1 MRKTYKYR
9 IYPSNQQIIKLEA
22 TFDVCRILY
31 NSCLLDRKNHYE
43 ATGKGLSRM
52 DQQKVLTADKKNIL
66 LLKDIHSQVL
76 QDVLFRVERAF
87 DGFFRRIKS
96 KEGKAG
102 YPRFKPYGRYDS
114 ISYPQEPGFRI
125 EQDKLKLSKV
135 GHIKIKMHR
144 SIIGIVKNCTIRR
157 DGTQWYACFSAEY
170 TPEIMPVPQAATG
183 IDVGLKSF
191 ATLSN
196 GQEIENPKFL
206 RKMES
211 KLVRVQRS
219 LSRKKKGS
227 QNRRKSRDIVAAVH
241 RKIRN
246 QRSNFHHQESRKLV
260 NTYGY
265 IKAEDLNIKG
275 MVKNHHLAKSISDA
289 GWGGFLTIM
298 AYKAEEAGCYFEKV
312 PAHHTSINCSNCGTP
327 VPKTL
332 ATRIH
337 KCPVCKIELDRDH
350 NAAIN
355 ILNKNTVGTTGIYA
369 WGEAAHSGSSLNQE
383 AMILAA

>member
-1 MRKTYKYR
+1 MK
-9 IYPSNQQIIKLEA
+9 A
-22 TFDVCRILY
+22 TEVRAIEML
-31 NSCLLDRKNHYE
+31 HI
-43 ATGKGLSRM
+43 AT
-52 DQQKVLTADKKNIL
+52 N
-66 LLKDIHSQVL
+66 
-76 QDVLFRVERAF
+76 
-87 DGFFRRIKS
+87 
-96 KEGKAG
+96 
-102 YPRFKPYGRYDS
+102 Y
-114 ISYPQEPGFRI
+114 
-125 EQDKLKLSKV
+125 
-135 GHIKIKMHR
+135 
-144 SIIGIVKNCTIRR
+144 IREHWP
-157 DGTQWYACFSAEY
+157 DGTQWHACFSAEY
-170 TPEIMPVPQAATG
+170 TPETIPVPQAAIG

-211 KLVRVQRS
+211 KPVRVQRS

-227 QNRRKSRDIVAAVH
+227 HNRHKSRQTVAAVH
-241 RKIRN
+241 RKVRN

-265 IKAEDLNIKG
+265 I
-275 MVKNHHLAKSISDA
+275 
-289 GWGGFLTIM
+289 
-298 AYKAEEAGCYFEKV
+298 KAEEAGCYFEKV

-355 ILNKNTVGTTGIYA
+355 ILNRNTVETTEIYA
-369 WGEAAHSGSSLNQE
+369 WGEAAHSGSSMNQE

>member
-9 IYPSNQQIIKLEA
+9 IYPSNQQIVKLEA
-22 TFDVCRILY
+22 MFDICRILY
-31 NSCLLDRKNHYE
+31 NSCLVDRKNHYE

-52 DQQKVLTADKKNIL
+52 DQQKILTADRKRVL
-66 LLKDIHSQVL
+66 LLKEVHSQVL

-87 DGFFRRIKS
+87 DGFFRRLKG
-96 KEGKAG
+96 KDGKAG
-102 YPRFKPYGRYDS
+102 YPRFKSVGRYDS
-114 ISYPQEPGFRI
+114 ISYPQEPGFKL
-125 EQDKLKLSKV
+125 EDNKLKISKI

-144 SIIGIVKNCTIRR
+144 SIIGKVKNCTIRR
-157 DGTQWYACFSAEY
+157 DGTHWYACFSTEY
-170 TPEIMPVPQAATG
+170 SPEATTPPQTAIG

-196 GQEIENPKFL
+196 GQEIQNPKFF
-206 RKMES
+206 RKLES
-211 KLVRVQRS
+211 RLVRVQRS

-227 QNRRKSRDIVAAVH
+227 HNRSKSRKALATVH

-246 QRSNFHHQESRKLV
+246 QRNNFHHQETRKIV
-260 NTYGY
+260 NSYGY

-275 MVKNHHLAKSISDA
+275 MVRNHHLAKSISDA

-332 ATRIH
+332 ATRTH

-355 ILNKNTVGTTGIYA
+355 ILNKNTVGTTGIHA
-369 WGEAAHSGSSLNQE
+369 WGEVVQSDSSMNQE
-383 AMILAA
+383 AMSLAV